1 MKAIQKELGEMDDA
15 PDENEAL
22 KRKIDAAKMPKEA
35 KEKAEAELQKLKM
48 MSPMSA
54 EATVVRGYIEW
65 MVQVPWN
72 ARSKV
77 KKDLRQAQEILD
89 TDHYGL
95 ERVKDRILEYLAVQS
110 RVNKLKGPILCLVG
124 PPGVVKPLWVSLLPK
139 RPGVSTSVWRLAA
152 CVMKLKFA
160 VTVVLTSVQCRAN

>member
-1 MKAIQKELGEMDDA
+1 
-15 PDENEAL
+15 
-22 KRKIDAAKMPKEA
+22 
-35 KEKAEAELQKLKM
+35 M

-54 EATVVRGYIEW
+54 EATVVRGYIDW

-110 RVNKLKGPILCLVG
+110 RVNKIKGPILCLVG
-124 PPGVVKPLWVSLLPK
+124 PPGVGKTSWVSPSPK
-139 RPGVSTSVWRLAA
+139 PPGVNMSVWRWAA
-152 CVMKLKFA
+152 CVMKRKSV
-160 VTVVLTSVQCRAN
+160 VTAVLTSVLCRVN